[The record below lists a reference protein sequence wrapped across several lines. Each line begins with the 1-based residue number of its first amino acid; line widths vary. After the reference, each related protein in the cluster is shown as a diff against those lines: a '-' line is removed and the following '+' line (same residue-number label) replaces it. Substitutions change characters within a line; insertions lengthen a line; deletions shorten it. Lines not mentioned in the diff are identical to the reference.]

1 MENLDVEKLERK
13 NIYQTPD
20 NVFKKMQ
27 ENVLQETFPVK
38 QGKIVKLNWLYS
50 AAAAIAL
57 LFGLTFF
64 INNDPK
70 ETESVVVAQ
79 NFPSEENVVTINTLS
94 DDKIETDAEV
104 TKSVSA
110 NVPKFEAQKIRTEK
124 VKVLA
129 VNRKKA
135 EKVSK
140 AVSTNNRQVSAIPM
154 DQIVASFTSA
164 DLAEVGKNT
173 EQDVYLDLY
182 N

>member
-13 NIYQTPD
+13 NIYQIPD
-20 NVFKKMQ
+20 NVFEQMQ

-38 QGKIVKLNWLYS
+38 QGKIIKLNWLYS

-70 ETESVVVAQ
+70 ETESAVVAQ
-79 NFPSEENVVTINTLS
+79 SVPSEENVVTINTLS
-94 DDKIETDAEV
+94 DNKIEIEAEE

-110 NVPKFEAQKIRTEK
+110 NVPKIQIQKIRTEK

-135 EKVSK
+135 EKASK
-140 AVSTNNRQVSAIPM
+140 PMSTNNRQVTAIPM